1 MSLELETPEEREARR
16 LRAFELREKL
26 IDQAGKNRAPIALY
40 LEIAEKIGVSV
51 QEIQLFINSLDGLP
65 DEEVSSAV
73 HMFLLQNAPERLG
86 QVRLD
91 DDGNMQWVPNQ

>member
-26 IDQAGKNRAPIALY
+26 IDQSKTRPVVALY
-40 LEIAEKIGVSV
+40 LEVAEKLGVSV
-51 QEIQLFINSLDGLP
+51 QGIQDFIDALDGLS
-65 DEEVSSAV
+65 DEDASSAV

-86 QVRLD
+86 KVQLD
-91 DDGNMQWVPNQ
+91 DDGNMMWVPNK